1 MYINSSRKSILIGL
15 LFLVASTF
23 TQAQVGVGANNP
35 NPSAQL
41 EISSTSKGLL
51 PPRMT
56 ITQRN
61 AIISPATGLIIFN
74 TTNNALNIYFSGA
87 WYQLSNSVVPGSIAT
102 LVTASPTNNGTLKSG
117 TAASGVSSIVSYT
130 GGNGENHSGQTVSS
144 TGVTGLTATL
154 PAGIFALGEG
164 TLTYNITGTPA
175 SDGTASFALN
185 IGGRTGT
192 LTRTVT
198 APPPFVCGTSTVT
211 FTYNGNLVTYGTV
224 VGANSSC
231 WLDRNLGATRVAT
244 DLRDASGYGDLFQ
257 WGRLADGHQL
267 RTSTNTS
274 TLSSTDVPGNSNYIL
289 PSSAPYDWRNPQNNN
304 LWQGVNGTNNV
315 CPTGF
320 RLPTSAEF
328 EAERNAFPGGS
339 NGPGGYASPLKLTL
353 AGFHFFV
360 NQNIGDEGIQ
370 GQYWTSSL
378 TPENNAKYFFI
389 TNGQAGEGN
398 WPRAVAASVRCIRN

>member
-1 MYINSSRKSILIGL
+1 MNLSFKSILISLLL
-15 LFLVASTF
+15 LFAATS
-23 TQAQVGVGANNP
+23 TQAQVGVGTVTPHA
-35 NPSAQL
+35 SAQL
-41 EISSTSKGLL
+41 DVSSTTKGLL

-56 ITQRN
+56 TAQRN
-61 AIISPATGLIIFN
+61 AITTPANGLIIFN
-74 TTNNALNIYFSGA
+74 TTNNTLNIYFSGA
-87 WYQLSNSVVPGSIAT
+87 WYQFSTSLVPGSIAT
-102 LVTASPTNNGTLKSG
+102 LVTASPTNNGSLVSG
-117 TAASGVSSIVSYT
+117 AAASGVNSVVSYT
-130 GGNGENHSGQTVSS
+130 GGNGESHVGQVVSS
-144 TGVTGLTATL
+144 TDVTGLTATL
-154 PAGIFALGEG
+154 TAGTFALGEG

-185 IGGRTGT
+185 IGGQTGS

-224 VGANSSC
+224 MGANSTC
-231 WLDRNLGATRVAT
+231 WLDRNLGATRVAE

-267 RTSTNTS
+267 RTSTNIS
-274 TLSSTDVPGNSNYIL
+274 TLSSTDVPGNANFIL

-320 RLPTSAEF
+320 RLPTAAEF
-328 EAERNAFPGGS
+328 EEERKVFPGGP

-353 AGFHFFV
+353 AGFHFFL

-370 GQYWTSSL
+370 GQYWTSNL
-378 TPENNAKYFFI
+378 TPENNAQYFYI